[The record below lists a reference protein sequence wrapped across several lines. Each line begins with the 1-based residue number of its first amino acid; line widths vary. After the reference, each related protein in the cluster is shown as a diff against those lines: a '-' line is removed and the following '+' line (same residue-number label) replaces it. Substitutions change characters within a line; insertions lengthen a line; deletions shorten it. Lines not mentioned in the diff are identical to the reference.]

1 MSDPAP
7 LVSVIITTHNGAAW
21 LDDTLS
27 SVFAQTYP
35 HLEVVVVDNG
45 STDGTPGLLA
55 RWRDRVAVIQQSNL
69 GLAAARNAGM
79 AATTGE
85 LVALLDHDDLW
96 LPDKLARQVAVAQ
109 DHPSVGLVIGDVEE
123 FDQEGVLNASLLFPS
138 LQRRMA
144 RHPDGVL
151 VADLHRA
158 LIRRCLASCPA
169 QTLMRRAVLDELG
182 PFVDSPAQDYDMYL
196 RIAQHRPVAVQP
208 GSTTRWRNHPGSMS
222 GEDTRREFVWTA
234 DTLPVLEA
242 HRQRCRGVDRWLVRW
257 SIERL
262 TALRCVRAL
271 RLAVAGDPA
280 YAEAFL
286 ARVHT
291 WRPSPT
297 TAAARWTVR
306 RLPERLPAQ
315 LRRLAAG
322 RRWPAA

>member
-7 LVSVIITTHNGAAW
+7 LVSVVVTTHNGAAW
-21 LDDTLS
+21 LDDTLA
-27 SVFAQTYP
+27 SVFAQTHP
-35 HLEVVVVDNG
+35 RLEVVVVDNG
-45 STDGTPGLLA
+45 STDATPDLLA
-55 RWRDRVAVIQQSNL
+55 RWRDRVEVIEQSNL
-69 GLAAARNAGM
+69 GLAAARNAGVE
-79 AATTGE
+79 ATSGE

-96 LPDKLARQVAVAQ
+96 LPDKVARQVAVAQ
-109 DHPSVGLVIGDVEE
+109 AHPAVGLVIGDVEE
-123 FDQEGVLNASLLFPS
+123 FDGDRVLNSSLLFPW

-158 LIRRCLASCPA
+158 LIRRCIASCPA
-169 QTLMRRAVLDELG
+169 QTLMRRTVLDELG

-196 RIAQHRPVAVQP
+196 RIAQRHPVAVQA

-222 GEDTRREFVWTA
+222 GEDARREFVWTA

-242 HRQRCRGVDRWLVRW
+242 HRQRCRGTDRWRVRW

-262 TALRCVRAL
+262 TALRSFRAL
-271 RLAVAGDPA
+271 RLAAAGDGA

-286 ARVHT
+286 ARVHA

-297 TAAARWTVR
+297 TAAARWTLR
-306 RLPERLPAQ
+306 RLPHQLPMPV
-315 LRRLAAG
+315 RRLAAG
-322 RRWPAA
+322 RRWPVA